1 MSAVA
6 LPNGATSGESGM
18 PISKGEGGA
27 TAGKRRIRG
36 VANGYGV
43 VREGS
48 AESSGHQTERVGSSE
63 ARALVMGG
71 GKKR

>member
-1 MSAVA
+1 MRPVGRVECQSAREREG
-6 LPNGATSGESGM
+6 PQQEKGESDELQMVMEWSG
-18 PISKGEGGA
+18 
-27 TAGKRRIRG
+27 
-36 VANGYGV
+36 
-43 VREGS
+43 EGS